1 MAIGPVG
8 REHAASAMTEPTRS
22 DVRRGPPGRRGAR
35 LSSPVGK
42 RNISPPPT
50 GFPRG
55 FPDRCGQTRIACG
68 PVRRSLIRME
78 SSRRLYRFAGALE
91 GLLAAPDA
99 EAFERAWATAH
110 VDRLAWEALG
120 GARRAD
126 SGPLEPA
133 LDQVDRRLL
142 AMLQRCRAVP
152 DPHVVTFRGPQ
163 LQPWQHAAAAALVGA
178 RWGVAGLRTVIAD
191 TGAPLGRRY
200 FAFLALAERHLFF
213 FSSRR
218 RHTIFDCDW
227 SSDVCSSD
235 LSRVGP
241 SLQEQTRMPVV
252 RAQFDHVAAHAV

>member
-1 MAIGPVG
+1 P
-8 REHAASAMTEPTRS
+8 H
-22 DVRRGPPGRRGAR
+22 
-35 LSSPVGK
+35 L
-42 RNISPPPT
+42 PT

-142 AMLQRCRAVP
+142 AMLQRCRAFP
-152 DPHVVTFRGPQ
+152 DPHVVTFRVPE
-163 LQPWQHAAAAALVGA
+163 LERWQHAAAAALVGA

-191 TGAPLGRRY
+191 TGAPLGRPSGC
-200 FAFLALAERHLFF
+200 AERPGA
-213 FSSRR
+213 SRR
-218 RHTIFDCDW
+218 APSSPTATRRPWCAASTTRSAASRPRGTGSCRW
-227 SSDVCSSD
+227 S
-235 LSRVGP
+235 
-241 SLQEQTRMPVV
+241 
-252 RAQFDHVAAHAV
+252 